1 MKVLHIEAAIDT
13 PEIYFDPKTK
23 VFSISGISHPENAKE
38 FYESILDWLDE
49 YYEFIADNGKG
60 KIVFDINLR
69 YINSASYKYLREVLK
84 KVSYFYRNGL
94 DVEVIWN
101 YQKDDED
108 LMNEGMVLLELP
120 DINLPYRC
128 IAYL

>member
-13 PEIYFDPKTK
+13 PEIYFDPVTK

-49 YYEFIADNGKG
+49 YYEFMSDTSKG
-60 KIVFDINLR
+60 KIIFDINLR

-84 KVSYFYRNGL
+84 KVSYFFRNGL

-120 DINLPYRC
+120 DISLPYRC